1 MSPSLLTYP
10 LETRESTRLFPLT
23 TPLLHPGT
31 PSVSPPKT
39 SSASSS
45 PSPLSRLSKAV
56 ISDFGDRQPSS
67 PHFRSCHFSSFL
79 HQESRMTWCK
89 LKLDALTSLC
99 CSLDQGPAPW
109 RGLLGPGQSYSFP
122 VAPETSYHNLCDS
135 QQPRFL
141 LFQVWRSDVCSECT
155 GLSSRCQQGCVPS
168 RGSRR
173 ESVSCLCQLLEAPCI
188 PWLVAPSSV
197 FSR

>member
-1 MSPSLLTYP
+1 MPPVGPCCHPGSALFKEKREGGPEGGYVGSQAKLPWASLRLEPNSVSPSLLMYP

-23 TPLLHPGT
+23 APLLHPGT
-31 PSVSPPKT
+31 LSVSPPKT

-56 ISDFGDRQPSS
+56 ISDFSDRQPPS

-79 HQESRMTWCK
+79 HQGSRMTWCR

-122 VAPETSYHNLCDS
+122 VAPETSYHK
-135 QQPRFL
+135 
-141 LFQVWRSDVCSECT
+141 
-155 GLSSRCQQGCVPS
+155 
-168 RGSRR
+168 
-173 ESVSCLCQLLEAPCI
+173 
-188 PWLVAPSSV
+188 LV
-197 FSR
+197 

>member
-1 MSPSLLTYP
+1 
-10 LETRESTRLFPLT
+10 
-23 TPLLHPGT
+23 
-31 PSVSPPKT
+31 
-39 SSASSS
+39 
-45 PSPLSRLSKAV
+45 
-56 ISDFGDRQPSS
+56 
-67 PHFRSCHFSSFL
+67 
-79 HQESRMTWCK
+79 MTLCK

-99 CSLDQGPAPW
+99 CSLDQGPATCW
-109 RGLLGPGQSYSFP
+109 ALDSHITFLLLLKL
-122 VAPETSYHNLCDS
+122 VTINLCDS

-141 LFQVWRSDVCSECT
+141 LFQFWRSDVCNEFT

-197 FSR
+197 FSQQRSIFSLSLGP